1 MGIAEARNDE
11 YGNTAE
17 RSRGGSAATSGGTFP
32 EQGDLLARLG
42 IAIVEAGPVPEMLAR
57 LADAARDLTGARYSA
72 IGVMGPDGDLID
84 FITSGMDESVAR
96 AIGDLPRG
104 RGLLGAIRPGGGSIR
119 LDDIGSDSRSVGYPP
134 GHPDMTSF
142 LGTPVRLGD
151 RHFGN
156 LYVTDAGSGAFTD
169 RDEQLIEAL
178 AAYAAVAIRGGE
190 LRDERQRWID
200 GLQGVC
206 DITAALSDPTRELS
220 RVLPGAARRARA
232 LLGCDTVGIAL
243 GAPGELTVP
252 YAFGPNALRLEAA
265 EAFATEEE
273 IAPRI
278 APLSCLL
285 SYFGD
290 GQTGGAIVIVSE
302 GGPGPWRKDVA
313 DVLARHVG
321 AAVHASRAADQVRDE
336 LIAESDERARELAI
350 RLERESQE
358 LALAAQESERARIAR
373 ELHDETGQLL
383 TAISLRLKGFGPRL
397 EDPLLAAEIDELR
410 GHVRGVQTAIRT
422 FLGQL
427 RPVNLERGLGSAVAQ
442 LADDASRGSSCAFE
456 ATCDALPPMDEEI
469 EVAIYRIAQEA
480 ITNVLRHSRASHASV
495 ILAAEGGR
503 LRLSVEDDGRGFST
517 DVAHEGF
524 GLTGIHERAGLVGGD
539 VRVDSAPGTGTAVV
553 VDIALTGTTTEP
565 RDSA

>member
-1 MGIAEARNDE
+1 MIVSSGADLSIGCQPHQSSGLSESLKRSPGLPRAAE
-11 YGNTAE
+11 
-17 RSRGGSAATSGGTFP
+17 
-32 EQGDLLARLG
+32 
-42 IAIVEAGPVPEMLAR
+42 
-57 LADAARDLTGARYSA
+57 TGARRDSA
-72 IGVMGPDGDLID
+72 GCPPSGRAGERDATRPELPARECVSGEGEQDGR
-84 FITSGMDESVAR
+84 TGDEE
-96 AIGDLPRG
+96 GN
-104 RGLLGAIRPGGGSIR
+104 
-119 LDDIGSDSRSVGYPP
+119 PP
-134 GHPDMTSF
+134 PF
-142 LGTPVRLGD
+142 
-151 RHFGN
+151 
-156 LYVTDAGSGAFTD
+156 DAA
-169 RDEQLIEAL
+169 
-178 AAYAAVAIRGGE
+178 
-190 LRDERQRWID
+190 

-290 GQTGGAIVIVSE
+290 GQTGGAIVIVNE

-321 AAVHASRAADQVRDE
+321 AAVHASRAADQARDE

-397 EDPLLAAEIDELR
+397 EDPVLAAEIDELR

-442 LADDASRGSSCAFE
+442 LA
-456 ATCDALPPMDEEI
+456 
-469 EVAIYRIAQEA
+469 
-480 ITNVLRHSRASHASV
+480 
-495 ILAAEGGR
+495 GR
-503 LRLSVEDDGRGFST
+503 RLSRIILCF
-517 DVAHEGF
+517 
-524 GLTGIHERAGLVGGD
+524 RGD
-539 VRVDSAPGTGTAVV
+539 V
-553 VDIALTGTTTEP
+553 
-565 RDSA
+565 